1 MSNPNR
7 DLVTCKVVHGLCAV
21 LIFPIFLGIGHAQA
35 VAPVNSDAEQVILRF
50 LTAFNNLD
58 WPVFRDCFSNSPT
71 MFFPFP
77 LAGPPGGPTPSV
89 RRIEGEEFDKVWQD
103 SFDRARKQA
112 AAQGKARP
120 PFLDI
125 KPEDLRIDRL
135 TDEVA
140 LVTFRL
146 GKEPRLSRRTIVLQ
160 RFSNGWKIVHI
171 HASNVDTA
179 PAN

>member
-35 VAPVNSDAEQVILRF
+35 VAPINSDAEQVILRF

-71 MFFPFP
+71 MFFPSP
-77 LAGPPGGPTPSV
+77 PSV
-89 RRIEGEEFDKVWQD
+89 RRIEGEEFDKVWQGT
-103 SFDRARKQA
+103 FDRVRKQA

-125 KPEDLRIDRL
+125 KPEDMRVDRL

-146 GKEPRLSRRTIVLQ
+146 GKEPRLGRRTIVLQ